1 MPGEILGGIAGVI
14 LVVVL
19 YGMPMLVLAWF
30 VRTFALMRRDQQ
42 RMLEL
47 LASIESEVRAH
58 GTRARW
64 GNS

>member
-1 MPGEILGGIAGVI
+1 MLGDILGGIVLVLMAVGV
-14 LVVVL
+14 
-19 YGMPMLVLAWF
+19 YGIPMLVLAWF

-42 RMLEL
+42 RMLDL

-58 GTRARW
+58 GDRSRW